1 MYDVLIIDDER
12 LIAEGVKA
20 KLERAGLQE
29 ISGIHVACGG
39 ELGLRAAAEL
49 KPHIVITDIRM
60 PDIDGVQV
68 IRLCS
73 RSLQIRLAGLL
84 AEAGGIG
91 RARGADQDGHRS
103 HPGGCQA
110 GRLGGTKPAGGTS
123 GARRA
128 IERAAERRRAAW
140 RECGRFGRPRDNGS
154 LPDP

>member
-60 PDIDGVQV
+60 PDIDGVQGS
-68 IRLCS
+68 IRLF
-73 RSLQIRLAGLL
+73 REAFKYGLL
-84 AEAGGIG
+84 
-91 RARGADQDGHRS
+91 DY
-103 HPGGCQA
+103 
-110 GRLGGTKPAGGTS
+110 LLKPAGS
-123 GARRA
+123 A
-128 IERAAERRRAAW
+128 ELAERIRTAIAAIQEDARQDALANKACRRNIW
-140 RECGRFGRPRDNGS
+140 RSPRD
-154 LPDP
+154 